1 MIVQKENFDVF
12 VVSNCSR
19 KIFIKKLNGN
29 LSEIY
34 KFKKKVKFLDGC
46 FYKKNEQ
53 IFLTDEISKSI
64 FILDLKTKKL
74 KEKKIFFNEIKI
86 EPYAI
91 NVDCERIYVSDR
103 KLNFI
108 LIFNLSFIFLKK
120 IGKTGI
126 KGKYNFLN
134 INQILVNRDYI
145 IVNDQFNYKI
155 KFFNKKFQYIRSI
168 GGKGNDTQKFDLVS
182 SLNYQN
188 NKLWICDYNN
198 DRIFH

>member
-1 MIVQKENFDVF
+1 MNWKENFNRPEFFSKISKNHFLVLSRLNDKKFFYEVKNNKIKVVSKKLKDFLIVQKENFDVF

-108 LIFNLSFIFLKK
+108 FNL
-120 IGKTGI
+120 
-126 KGKYNFLN
+126 
-134 INQILVNRDYI
+134 
-145 IVNDQFNYKI
+145 
-155 KFFNKKFQYIRSI
+155 
-168 GGKGNDTQKFDLVS
+168 
-182 SLNYQN
+182 
-188 NKLWICDYNN
+188 
-198 DRIFH
+198 